1 MDICPVILAGGT
13 GTRLWPLS
21 REVMPKQFLSFV
33 GENTLFQET
42 VLRAT
47 ELCAGQAPL
56 VVCNDAHYFYCQDQL
71 TALNAEGTHYI
82 LEPVARDTAGA
93 IALAALY
100 WAEQGKGDTPMLLM
114 PADHD
119 LKDVVHFKAC
129 INAALPHV
137 LTGKLA
143 TFGVMPDKPETG
155 YGYIE
160 MGSPISESVCQ
171 VSRFV
176 EKPDLA
182 TAETYLASGQY
193 LWNSGMFLFTANA
206 YVRELEKYHPDVL
219 ASALESY
226 QQSQLGVDFHR
237 IHKTSYEVCP
247 KISIDYAVMEK
258 SDQVVVVPFDSSWS
272 DLGCWASVFENKL
285 RDENQN
291 VVIGDVIVE
300 RSHNCY
306 FNAQDNRL
314 IAAIGLEDK
323 IVVSTSDA
331 ILIAD
336 KKYAQEVKG
345 LVQKLK
351 EAKHDTATTHKRVQ
365 RPWGYYESLASG
377 PGYQVKHIM
386 VKPGARL
393 SLQTHQHRAEHWVV
407 VSGEATVVNG
417 DKEIVLQ
424 ANQSTYI
431 SIGAQHRLSNMQI
444 KPLHVIEVQSGSYL
458 GEDDIVRIQDDYKRE
473 TGI

>member
-42 VLRAT
+42 VMRAT

-71 TALNAEGTHYI
+71 NSLNTMGSHFI

-100 WAEQGKGDTPMLLM
+100 WVAQGKGDVPMLLM

-129 INAALPHV
+129 INAAMPHV
-137 LTGKLA
+137 LAGKLA
-143 TFGVMPDKPETG
+143 TFGVTPDKPETG

-160 MGSPISESVCQ
+160 MGSPITESVCH
-171 VSRFV
+171 VTRFV
-176 EKPDLA
+176 EKPDLS
-182 TAETYLASGQY
+182 TAEAYLASGQY
-193 LWNSGMFLFTANA
+193 LWNSGMFLFTANT
-206 YVRELEKYHPDVL
+206 YLRELEKYHPEV
-219 ASALESY
+219 LESAMESL
-226 QQSQLGVDFHR
+226 QQTQLGVDFHR
-237 IHKTSYEVCP
+237 IHKASYEACP

-272 DLGCWASVFENKL
+272 DLGCWASVFENQL
-285 RDENQN
+285 RDGNQN
-291 VVIGDVIVE
+291 VVVGDVIVE

-351 EAKHDTATTHKRVQ
+351 EANHNTATSHKRVF
-365 RPWGYYESLASG
+365 RPWGYYESLAAG

-393 SLQTHQHRAEHWVV
+393 SLQTHQRRAEHWVV

-417 DKEIVLQ
+417 EQGITLQ

-431 SIGAQHRLSNMQI
+431 SKGAQHRLSNL
-444 KPLHVIEVQSGSYL
+444 KNEPLHVIEVQSGDYL
-458 GEDDIVRIQDDYKRE
+458 GEDDIVRIHDDYKRE
-473 TGI
+473 FN